1 MSKRSAPGASD
12 RFRSDDTAG
21 PTSWRR
27 PSCSSRATP
36 RASSRAP
43 RSQWMEASTPAFSR
57 SALRLGPPPR
67 KGFLPRSFLP
77 VRANRREDVNHAG
90 AACAGLRRVRNLA
103 SNRVGA
109 AYAELPRLTGDD
121 HGDGTPKNE
130 ADLLVLVPVFGNL
143 HLGVQV
149 DESDGH
155 SLAVDHAGQHTVPN
169 ASRRH
174 IRDRTIDLHPC
185 FSATGQTVL
194 LRRLNL
200 RRVAFRLPF

>member
-12 RFRSDDTAG
+12 RFHSDDTAG

-90 AACAGLRRVRNLA
+90 AACAGLRRVRKLA
-103 SNRVGA
+103 GDRVGA
-109 AYAELPRLTGDD
+109 AYAEVPRLTGDD
-121 HGDGTPKNE
+121 HGDRTPKNE

-143 HLGVQV
+143 HVGVQV
-149 DESDGH
+149 DKADGH
-155 SLAVDHAGQHTVPN
+155 PLTVDRPGQHAVPN
-169 ASRRH
+169 ACRRY
-174 IRDRTIDLHPC
+174 IRDHAINLHS
-185 FSATGQTVL
+185 FL
-194 LRRLNL
+194 LPTFTQSRFAPRG
-200 RRVAFRLPF
+200 V